1 MIHDP
6 KKKKPEDS
14 NANNSDNKTEVIIQN
29 DDKYVDYDN
38 IDSDDDSY
46 DETSENFKCQQCQY
60 TCNVKN
66 NLKKHVESEHKSSC
80 DKCDFITSNEMHL
93 KLHVK
98 ACHNKNEL
106 NKINEPKKRKSKANV
121 VSKKVKKVK
130 C

>member
-1 MIHDP
+1 MC
-6 KKKKPEDS
+6 
-14 NANNSDNKTEVIIQN
+14 DNKTEVIIQT

-46 DETSENFKCQQCQY
+46 DETNENFKCQQCQY

-80 DKCDFITSNEMHL
+80 DKCDFITSNEMLL
-93 KLHVK
+93 KMHIRAYHK
-98 ACHNKNEL
+98 KNEV
-106 NKINEPKKRKSKANV
+106 NKPKKRKSKTNV

-130 C
+130 S